1 MIILKMHQKMMEKST
16 MKYIR
21 IFVVATMV
29 FMTISAQGQ
38 CKFCK
43 SYEDFIDDH
52 WEKLDTVYCKKIVEI
67 RNSGGKVTTIS

>member
-1 MIILKMHQKMMEKST
+1 MHQKMMEKST

-38 CKFCK
+38 CKFFK

-52 WEKLDTVYCKKIVEI
+52 WEKLDTVYCKK
-67 RNSGGKVTTIS
+67 

>member
-1 MIILKMHQKMMEKST
+1 MHQKMMEKST

-52 WEKLDTVYCKKIVEI
+52 WEKLDTVYCKK
-67 RNSGGKVTTIS
+67 